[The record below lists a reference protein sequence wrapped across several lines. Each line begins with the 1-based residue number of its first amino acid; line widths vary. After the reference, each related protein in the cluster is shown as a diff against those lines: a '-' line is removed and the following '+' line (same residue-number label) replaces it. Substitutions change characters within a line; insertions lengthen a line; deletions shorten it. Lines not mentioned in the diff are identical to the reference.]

1 MIDYESMSDF
11 EINKAVAFSLRYL
24 VKTDFEQGLGGF
36 TENYHR
42 KYPNTIWA
50 AKTDD
55 SGEQCEAWE
64 QMNFCAEPQDSWPI
78 IADNMISIEFDV
90 ETNCDKPA
98 AWCNASSPC
107 GKEILHQNY
116 KKPLRAAMIVYLM
129 MNEVEQ

>member
-11 EINKAVAFSLRYL
+11 DINKAVAFSLRYL

-55 SGEQCEAWE
+55 SGGQCEAWE

-78 IADNMISIEFDV
+78 IQRNNIATQPRPSSEEWFAFSICENEFEV
-90 ETNCDKPA
+90 SDK
-98 AWCNASSPC
+98 N
-107 GKEILHQNY
+107 
-116 KKPLRAAMIVYLM
+116 PLRAAMIVYLM
-129 MNEVEQ
+129 MNEAEQ